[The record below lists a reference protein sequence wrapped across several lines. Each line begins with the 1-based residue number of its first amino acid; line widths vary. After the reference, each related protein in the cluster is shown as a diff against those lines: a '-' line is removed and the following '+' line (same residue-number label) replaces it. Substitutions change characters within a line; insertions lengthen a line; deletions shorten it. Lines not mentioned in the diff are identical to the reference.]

1 MFSFPFTA
9 LAARV
14 ENHYPFFQVY
24 IVYVGGACNCFC
36 RCVFKSACY
45 ATGTS
50 YRQHFFNCHM
60 PYEVVLKC
68 GLVYDWDSHGM
79 ILFPIM
85 KALLCTC
92 MLLLSCSLSPM
103 LQCNFTRLEGVSFCS
118 LACLQLL
125 CFRGTCLLTCLSGR
139 VEVLGFTIE
148 QGQQPYPLFSP
159 PSHCPLTIRAMTECT
174 ASTKSRKESQLE
186 AKGLVRKY
194 LSSGKIPHK
203 SYVAKV
209 RKFSVWLMSCV
220 HVAEPRKRLLSE
232 VDAGSCVMLLQPL
245 DTSLT
250 RFLGSFDEFNQLF
263 GLSSV
268 SLPVFFFLLYIFYA
282 HYLAT
287 DILLSTVQDTN

>member
-1 MFSFPFTA
+1 
-9 LAARV
+9 
-14 ENHYPFFQVY
+14 
-24 IVYVGGACNCFC
+24 
-36 RCVFKSACY
+36 
-45 ATGTS
+45 
-50 YRQHFFNCHM
+50 M

-79 ILFPIM
+79 ILFSIM

-103 LQCNFTRLEGVSFCS
+103 LQCNFCHQAWRCEFLLSC
-118 LACLQLL
+118 LCLQSL

-174 ASTKSRKESQLE
+174 ASTKSRKESQME

-194 LSSGKIPHK
+194 LLSGKIPHK

-209 RKFSVWLMSCV
+209 RKFLVWFMSCV
-220 HVAEPRKRLLSE
+220 RVAEPRKRLLSE

-268 SLPVFFFLLYIFYA
+268 SSPFFFFFLTYFMHI
-282 HYLAT
+282 
-287 DILLSTVQDTN
+287 I